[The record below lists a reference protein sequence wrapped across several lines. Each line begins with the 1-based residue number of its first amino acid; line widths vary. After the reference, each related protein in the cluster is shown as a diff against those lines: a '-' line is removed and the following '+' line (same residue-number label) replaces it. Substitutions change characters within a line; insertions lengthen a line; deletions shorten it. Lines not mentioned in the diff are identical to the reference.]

1 MKKKTIKPKEITFIQ
16 AINIS
21 KHWCNEWDD
30 NLVSEEVLADRIAE
44 LIKTKDGLRGFFAYT
59 LSDVNCTIIDKL
71 PTSLIFKFREQ
82 GISIVEITV
91 KNLIMS
97 SAQVINHQRNQ
108 NLDYELISQNISS
121 RCINLLKVL
130 ETNLVS
136 KQINIII
143 KKLDEMGNSLDNSK
157 KYDEDQKKYILEK
170 IREIAA

>member
-1 MKKKTIKPKEITFIQ
+1 
-16 AINIS
+16 
-21 KHWCNEWDD
+21 
-30 NLVSEEVLADRIAE
+30 
-44 LIKTKDGLRGFFAYT
+44 
-59 LSDVNCTIIDKL
+59 
-71 PTSLIFKFREQ
+71 
-82 GISIVEITV
+82 
-91 KNLIMS
+91 MS